1 MQPDK
6 SNASEGSLIWIA
18 FFVIFVIP
26 IFVVIW
32 NGYHGFWSDQLPNL
46 DTKVHLSAATVTS
59 LVIWAGSNIVS
70 RYKLMRAGAPEFYK
84 RNAWVVPYAIL
95 FVVGGLGIFNFAYQ
109 TIEGKFI
116 LKEKIEEVDAA
127 LLNLNAKGS
136 TAISDS
142 LNEYNTYK
150 NTIAA
155 KLDGLRREIY
165 NNTGKATCGIGGEA
179 LRLID
184 EIRRDLPGFHRLAG
198 HMETKCS
205 NRDALDAAWEAH
217 RTLGTTLLED
227 SPRTLRADVPGKARL
242 STELERTTRTEREK
256 LGAVRTQ
263 LLEGSQLLLDPA
275 TMQKARDTIN
285 KSAHVYAEMFSRVNA
300 IAPVPLQARIDV
312 SESENLGRTTQSIWS
327 ALGRS
332 SNGRVV
338 VYLLGALLLDFFV
351 VLVIQKLNESLRA
364 RQARRPVP
372 PPSNRPNFIWTKPT
386 MAAEAT

>member
-6 SNASEGSLIWIA
+6 SNANEGSLIWIA

-26 IFVVIW
+26 IFIVIW

-46 DTKVHLSAATVTS
+46 DTKVHLSAATATS
-59 LVIWAGSNIVS
+59 FVIWAGSNIVS

-84 RNAWVVPYAIL
+84 RYAWVVPYAIL
-95 FVVGGLGIFNFAYQ
+95 FVFGGLGIFNFAYQ

-136 TAISDS
+136 VAIDDG
-142 LNEYNTYK
+142 LNDYNNYK
-150 NTIAA
+150 NTVAA
-155 KLDGLRREIY
+155 KLDGLKREIY
-165 NNTGKATCGIGGEA
+165 NTTGKATCGIGGEA

-184 EIRRDLPGFHRLAG
+184 EIRKDLPGFHRIAG
-198 HMETKCS
+198 YTETKCS
-205 NRDALDAAWEAH
+205 NREALDAAWEAH
-217 RTLGTTLLED
+217 RNLGTALLD
-227 SPRTLRADVPGKARL
+227 NSPKTQKADVPGKARL
-242 STELERTTRTEREK
+242 TAELERVTRTERER
-256 LGAVRTQ
+256 LGASRTQ
-263 LLEGSQLLLDPA
+263 LLEGSQLFLDPA

-300 IAPVPLQARIDV
+300 IAPVPLEAKIDV

-327 ALGRS
+327 ALGRA

-351 VLVIQKLNESLRA
+351 VLVIQKLNEGLRV

-372 PPSNRPNFIWTKPT
+372 PPSNRPNFIWTKPE
-386 MAAEAT
+386 MAADAT